1 MGHMDLPRERKKI
14 IVGNMVLT
22 QVSII
27 RYTIIYLCCV
37 LCLSFIRILPD
48 SCLKKRFERFLYEK
62 VLLVFI
68 VILL

>member
-37 LCLSFIRILPD
+37 LCLSFIKNLPD
-48 SCLKKRFERFLYEK
+48 SCLKN
-62 VLLVFI
+62 VLKGSYMKKFC
-68 VILL
+68 